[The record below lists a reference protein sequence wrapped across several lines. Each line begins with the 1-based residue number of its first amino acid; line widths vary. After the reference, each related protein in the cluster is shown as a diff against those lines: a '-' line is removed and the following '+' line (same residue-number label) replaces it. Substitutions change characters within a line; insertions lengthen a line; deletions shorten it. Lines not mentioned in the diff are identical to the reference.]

1 MDWWGLAK
9 GGTKTFARLAAAFVP
24 GAGFLEQALKL
35 IDSGSEEEAEK
46 AAKAFQRQVKS
57 YHLDQ
62 LQHTEQ
68 FEKTFAEA
76 IQLADIDRL
85 VVFVDDLDR
94 CLPEK
99 AIQILEA
106 IKLFLEVK
114 DTVFVLGMDKEVVVQ
129 GLETRYHQVREGSKK
144 EQVDDERQELPIS
157 GDAYLQKMVQL
168 PFHLPPLGLGDIEGY
183 MSKLEKDLTRNEK
196 LPDMTYQVL
205 ARGLYPN
212 PRQVKRSLNT
222 FRLLRG
228 LVEARE
234 ERYLTGDK
242 EGGLEPEKIAWPL
255 LAKAMLIQQQ
265 WPGLYRDWRGYPI
278 LVPMLEEE
286 YAKHP
291 LSHLQVVRGEAE
303 TVDKLEELPD
313 EDAVGK
319 DAGRAS
325 QRDVQPGGLLE
336 PYFKY
341 RRKYRRLEQML
352 TFPPAGETGEGRDRA
367 LFEGLLPADIEPYLL
382 LVSAAVESQ
391 PDEDVQVSESL
402 MDDLLSGDAVKV
414 KNALAQL
421 AGADEAAQEA
431 QRPALQRSLRSVM
444 RDVERPAAAR
454 VSAGNALS
462 EIGDPR
468 FDSELWYLPDD
479 PLVGFRQVPAGTF
492 LIGSAPDDDQ
502 AADDEKPQEKL
513 TLQDYYIVRY
523 PVTVAQFMGKGF
535 K

>member
-242 EGGLEPEKIAWPL
+242 EGGLEPEKIA
-255 LAKAMLIQQQ
+255 
-265 WPGLYRDWRGYPI
+265 
-278 LVPMLEEE
+278 
-286 YAKHP
+286 
-291 LSHLQVVRGEAE
+291 
-303 TVDKLEELPD
+303 
-313 EDAVGK
+313 
-319 DAGRAS
+319 
-325 QRDVQPGGLLE
+325 
-336 PYFKY
+336 
-341 RRKYRRLEQML
+341 
-352 TFPPAGETGEGRDRA
+352 
-367 LFEGLLPADIEPYLL
+367 
-382 LVSAAVESQ
+382 
-391 PDEDVQVSESL
+391 
-402 MDDLLSGDAVKV
+402 
-414 KNALAQL
+414 
-421 AGADEAAQEA
+421 
-431 QRPALQRSLRSVM
+431 
-444 RDVERPAAAR
+444 
-454 VSAGNALS
+454 
-462 EIGDPR
+462 
-468 FDSELWYLPDD
+468 
-479 PLVGFRQVPAGTF
+479 
-492 LIGSAPDDDQ
+492 
-502 AADDEKPQEKL
+502 
-513 TLQDYYIVRY
+513 
-523 PVTVAQFMGKGF
+523 
-535 K
+535 